1 MALSR
6 KTQISLIDTP
16 YYHCISRC
24 VRRAFLCGEDQLTGK
39 SYEHRREWV
48 EHKLLSLGQI
58 FAIEVCAYAVMSN
71 HFHLV
76 LFVDVA
82 SALDWSEQEVAER
95 WHRLFKGTLL
105 TQQFVKD
112 AGNLSE
118 AEALTVRATLVE
130 YRKRLMDIS
139 WFMRVLNEDIARQGN
154 KEDKCTGRFWE
165 GRFKSQALLDEAALM
180 ACMAYV
186 DLNPIRAG
194 IAKTPEQSNFTS
206 IKRRIQQ
213 LLTSQKDSAQDN
225 PVNINAQPS
234 DLVPFVGNPT
244 LDMPK
249 GLPFV
254 LADYIELV
262 ELTGRCLREDKLGH
276 IHQRQL
282 PILTRLGICPENW
295 LEMSRRFTVVF
306 HGAVG
311 HEHLLSA
318 YCEHLKL
325 KRRSTLN
332 SCERLLA

>member
-1 MALSR
+1 MPSAR

-24 VRRAFLCGEDQLTGK
+24 VRRAFLCGEDELTGK
-39 SYEHRREWV
+39 SYEHRRDWV
-48 EHKLLSLGQI
+48 EQKLLALGQI
-58 FAIEVCAYAVMSN
+58 FAIDVCAYAVMSN

-76 LFVDVA
+76 LFVDEA
-82 SALDWSEQEVAER
+82 MAEAFSEQEVAER
-95 WHRLFKGTLL
+95 WHQLFKGTLL
-105 TQQFVKD
+105 TQQFVK
-112 AGNLSE
+112 APSTLSTSE
-118 AEALTVRATLVE
+118 YQTVEETLAE
-130 YRKRLMDIS
+130 YRRRLMDIS
-139 WFMRVLNEDIARQGN
+139 WFMRVLNEDIARQAN
-154 KEDKCTGRFWE
+154 KEDQCTGRFWE
-165 GRFKSQALLDEAALM
+165 GRFKSQALLDEAALA

-194 IAKTPEQSNFTS
+194 IAEVPERSEYTS
-206 IKRRIQQ
+206 IKRRIRQ
-213 LLTSQKDSAQDN
+213 LLASHQDSEHDDSDGLS
-225 PVNINAQPS
+225 PQPPE
-234 DLVPFVGNPT
+234 LAAFVGNSRHN
-244 LDMPK
+244 MPK

-254 LADYIELV
+254 LVDYIELV
-262 ELTGRCLREDKLGH
+262 ELTGRCLREDKSGH